1 MRVVPDWQEMN
12 SVLRVIVTS
21 SFVGFLLA
29 LIFVA
34 CNDEYYFGKTREELT
49 REMLSVDSLIQQI
62 QLELGDSTSMD
73 FEKIYINARR
83 INIGYQ

>member
-34 CNDEYYFGKTREELT
+34 CNDEYYFGKTREELA
-49 REMLSVDSLIQQI
+49 REMFLLDSLLIDIQY
-62 QLELGDSTSMD
+62 QLDSTTID
-73 FEKIYINARR
+73 FERFYIDSQLDTH
-83 INIGYQ
+83 GYK

>member
-1 MRVVPDWQEMN
+1 MRVVPDWREMN

-34 CNDEYYFGKTREELT
+34 CNDEYYFGKTREELA
-49 REMLSVDSLIQQI
+49 REMFLLDSLLIDIQY
-62 QLELGDSTSMD
+62 QLDSTTID
-73 FEKIYINARR
+73 FERFYIDSQLDTH
-83 INIGYQ
+83 GYK

>member
-34 CNDEYYFGKTREELT
+34 CNDEYYFGK
-49 REMLSVDSLIQQI
+49 QGKNWQ
-62 QLELGDSTSMD
+62 GKC
-73 FEKIYINARR
+73 FC
-83 INIGYQ
+83 

>member
-34 CNDEYYFGKTREELT
+34 CNDEYYFGKTREELA
-49 REMLSVDSLIQQI
+49 REMFLLDSLLIDIQY
-62 QLELGDSTSMD
+62 QLDSTSID
-73 FEKIYINARR
+73 FEKFYIDAQR
-83 INIGYQ
+83 INNGH